1 MAQRPVWAPDFHGNL
16 CSIALLFDLNHDF
29 IESFCDDLT
38 GGLLLPPIP
47 SFEIVAEDFTG
58 WLPKYVS
65 QADFYVCQGRC
76 RRLMQKVIVADD
88 QEMYRAGVIELLSRN
103 DEFRLAAQ
111 LSNLELLL
119 VALAGNRGAL
129 VIMSTSL
136 LTDLDELVSEA
147 RKANC
152 RVLLVAEDSDSP
164 HRYCSSGVAGI
175 IQRSTPPV
183 TLVQTMRR
191 IQASGETL
199 LVPAEQPASEDA
211 VGVQA
216 ADRLNLREM
225 VVLAHLMQGLKNR
238 RIAERLG
245 ISEHSVRTRI
255 QKIFDK
261 TGQSSRLELALFV
274 SRHRAFATVVSTIY
288 LRIGK
293 TQPAFADTV
302 IRG

>member
-1 MAQRPVWAPDFHGNL
+1 
-16 CSIALLFDLNHDF
+16 
-29 IESFCDDLT
+29 
-38 GGLLLPPIP
+38 
-47 SFEIVAEDFTG
+47 
-58 WLPKYVS
+58 
-65 QADFYVCQGRC
+65 
-76 RRLMQKVIVADD
+76 MQKVIIADD
-88 QEMYRAGVIELLSRN
+88 QEMYRAGVIDLLSRN

-119 VALAGNRGAL
+119 VALAVNRGAL

-164 HRYCSSGVAGI
+164 HRYNCSGVAGI

-183 TLVQTMRR
+183 ALVQTMRR

-216 ADRLNLREM
+216 ADRLSLREM
-225 VVLAHLMQGLKNR
+225 LVLAHLMQGLKNR

-274 SRHRAFATVVSTIY
+274 SRHRAFSTVVSTIY
-288 LRIGK
+288 ARIGTK
-293 TQPAFADTV
+293 RPDLADTV